1 MPRYYT
7 LAEAN
12 EMLTIIRPMVEELM
26 EIGKRIR
33 ERRPKLWEMAEK
45 AAGNGGSSTLS
56 KLLPDFD
63 RLYMLLH
70 RLQDM
75 DLEVKDVSIGL
86 VDFRAL
92 RDGREVYLCWK
103 YGEESIRFW
112 HELDA
117 GFAGRQPIETF

>member
-12 EMLTIIRPMVEELM
+12 EMLTVVRPMVEELM
-26 EIGKRIR
+26 EIGRRIR
-33 ERRPKLWEMAEK
+33 ERRPEIWEMAEK
-45 AAGNGGSSTLS
+45 AAGNGGSSILS

-63 RLYMLLH
+63 RLYVLLH
-70 RLQDM
+70 RLQDI
-75 DLEVKDVSIGL
+75 DVEVKDVSIGL

-103 YGEESIRFW
+103 YGEGSIQFW